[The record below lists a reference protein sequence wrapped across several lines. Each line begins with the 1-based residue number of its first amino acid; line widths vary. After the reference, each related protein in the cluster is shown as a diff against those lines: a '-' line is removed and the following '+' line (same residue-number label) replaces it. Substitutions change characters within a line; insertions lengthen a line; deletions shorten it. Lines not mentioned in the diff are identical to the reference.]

1 MKHISLFLSVL
12 FWAVASV
19 SMAVTLPSSSY
30 SLSVVQEEQPFTS
43 PFGTTFK
50 NISLLTTYSSGNCT
64 GGKELGYT
72 HCNTCCLIEIC
83 PDKTEEECWAVKA
96 TELGECIDYCSETE
110 LGATDSPLDAP
121 VYVPLAFI
129 LAYAGFMYYR
139 RRRENAE
146 QA

>member
-43 PFGTTFK
+43 PFGTTFR
-50 NISLLTTYSSGNCT
+50 NISLLTTYTSGNCT
-64 GGKELGYT
+64 GGNELGYT
-72 HCNTCCLIEIC
+72 HCNTCCLNEIC
-83 PDKTEEECWAVKA
+83 DGMTEKQCWAEKA
-96 TELGECIDYCSETE
+96 AELGECIDYCSETE
-110 LGATDSPLDAP
+110 LGGTDSPLDAP

-139 RRRENAE
+139 RRKENAE

>member
-50 NISLLTTYSSGNCT
+50 NISLLTTYTSGNCT
-64 GGKELGYT
+64 GGKEDYSR
-72 HCNTCCLIEIC
+72 CNPCCLNEIC
-83 PDKTEEECWAVKA
+83 PGKTEKECWEQKPA
-96 TELGECIDYCSETE
+96 ELGDCIDYCSGTE
-110 LGATDSPLDAP
+110 LGGTDSPLDAP
-121 VYVPLAFI
+121 VYVPLSFI
-129 LAYAGFMYYR
+129 LAYAGFIFYR
-139 RRRENAE
+139 RRKENVE